1 MISLFILFSSLLR
14 HPRAFKHQINKEDAP
29 YLLIDTID
37 QLTDHTNP
45 TTSKKFSQRYL
56 NYYRYD
62 LYNQSKGAEKTKCVI
77 LDIGGES
84 DTTMGATDFG
94 FLGLVASD
102 IQARLITIEH
112 RMFGESHPFSDTTIP
127 NLRYLT
133 VEQVLGDLKYF
144 KEEYTRLHDKELDEN
159 CRWLITGGSYSG
171 LMSALAR
178 RQSMEDNTFYAA
190 ISSSGVVLATDN
202 YTDFDTQDA
211 ISMGQECATAARESR
226 IQLMRL
232 IDNGEYA
239 YVSKL
244 FGMEG
249 LNQEDF
255 YFVVGELFT
264 LALQYNGLSHICS
277 PLVDA
282 NRANRDLVTAL
293 AKFSREYFIPR
304 FCGSS
309 DGVLETYDRDRLLKA
324 AERNRNTGARSWL
337 WMTCNELAYW
347 QVSPGRT
354 GLRPTQLNQKYFED
368 QCKYVF
374 PDADPPVVHPD
385 VNAFNE
391 KYGGLNQKNVTRVV
405 YTTGSQDP
413 WTWTC
418 ITNDDQVGDD
428 CYVHTIKGPEVG
440 HCSDLHAP
448 NEADPIDLKRTQA
461 YIRQIVHKWMT
472 QEDSNDKK

>member
-1 MISLFILFSSLLR
+1 MISLLVLFSTFLR
-14 HPRAFKHQINKEDAP
+14 HPRAYKHEINKENAP
-29 YLLIDTID
+29 YLLIDTIE
-37 QLTDHTNP
+37 QITDHNNP
-45 TTSKKFSQRYL
+45 SSAKFSQRYL
-56 NYYRYD
+56 NYFRYD
-62 LYNQSKGAEKTKCVI
+62 LYNQTGGANKTKCVI

-84 DTTMGATDFG
+84 DTTMDATDFG
-94 FLGLVASD
+94 FLGLVAKD

-112 RMFGESHPFSDTTIP
+112 RMFGKSHPFQDTSIA

-144 KEEYTRLHDKELDEN
+144 KEEYTRLHQDELDN
-159 CRWLITGGSYSG
+159 VSCRWLITGGSYSG

-202 YTDFDTQDA
+202 FTDFDIQDE
-211 ISMGQECATAARESR
+211 ISMGQECAAAARESR

-232 IDNGEYA
+232 IENGEYD

-249 LNQEDF
+249 LNQQDF

-264 LALQYNGLSHICS
+264 LALQYNGLSHVCS

-282 NRANRDLVTAL
+282 NRANRDLVAAL

-304 FCGSS
+304 FCTNH
-309 DGVLETYDRDRLLKA
+309 DGVLETYDRDHLLKA
-324 AERNRNTGARSWL
+324 ADRNHDTGARSWL

-354 GLRPTQLNQKYFED
+354 GLRPTQLNQSYFQD

-374 PDADPPVVHPD
+374 PDTEKPVLPD
-385 VNAFNE
+385 VNKFNE
-391 KYGGLNQKNVTRVV
+391 KYGGLDQTSVTRVI

-413 WTWTC
+413 WTWACVT
-418 ITNDDQVGDD
+418 TDDQTGDD
-428 CYVHTIKGPEVG
+428 CWVHTIKGPEVG

-448 NEADPIDLKRTQA
+448 KADDPIDLQRTQK
-461 YIRQIVHKWMT
+461 YIRQLVQKWMT
-472 QEDSNDKK
+472 QEDSDNKK

>member
-1 MISLFILFSSLLR
+1 MIYLLVLFSSFLR
-14 HPRAFKHQINKEDAP
+14 HPRAYKHEINKENAQF
-29 YLLIDTID
+29 LEIGNITQI
-37 QLTDHTNP
+37 TDHTNP
-45 TTSKKFSQRYL
+45 ELGTFSQRYL

-62 LYNQSKGAEKTKCVI
+62 RYKQTGEKTKYVI

-84 DTTMGATDFG
+84 DNTMDATDFG
-94 FLGLVASD
+94 FLDLVASD
-102 IQARLITIEH
+102 LQARLITIEH
-112 RMFGESHPFSDTTIP
+112 RMFGKSHPFEDTSIDH
-127 NLRYLT
+127 LRYLT
-133 VEQVLGDLKYF
+133 VPQVIGDLKNF
-144 KEEYTRLHDKELDEN
+144 KNEYTESHKNELDN
-159 CRWLITGGSYSG
+159 NARWLITGGSYSG

-178 RQSMEDNTFYAA
+178 RESMEDNTFYAA

-202 YTDFDTQDA
+202 FTDFDTQDA
-211 ISMGQECATAARESR
+211 ISMGQECAAAARESR
-226 IQLMRL
+226 IQLMKL
-232 IDNGEYA
+232 IDNGEYE

-249 LNQEDF
+249 LHQEDF

-282 NRANRDLVTAL
+282 NRANRDLVSAL

-304 FCGSS
+304 FCG
-309 DGVLETYDRDRLLKA
+309 DHNGVLETYDRDRLLKA
-324 AERNRNTGARSWL
+324 AERNHDTGARSWL

-368 QCKYVF
+368 QCKHVF
-374 PDADPPVVHPD
+374 PDQPVFHPN
-385 VNAFNE
+385 VTEFNE
-391 KYGGLNQKNVTRVV
+391 KYGGLNQKSVTRVI

-413 WTWTC
+413 WTWAC
-418 ITNDDQVGDD
+418 ITESDQTGDD
-428 CYVHTIKGPEVG
+428 CWVHTIKGPEVG

-448 NEADPIDLKRTQA
+448 KADDPIDLQRTQK
-461 YIRQIVHKWMT
+461 YIRQLIQKWMT
-472 QEDSNDKK
+472 QDDSSDQK